1 MSAQFGSM
9 AKRMQHGFASH
20 NGLIAALLAR
30 EDYTG
35 IEQVYETPY
44 VGFLSCF
51 GQGSGFKPATIPGE
65 LGKSL
70 VDWKLTDIC
79 VKLHASMAVLHCRI
93 DCIEKLQQE
102 HPELFSAANL
112 RNIVSIKTEHSKPA
126 FEHGGWIAPRDKPLS
141 SLGAQM
147 STQYATV
154 AQLIDCKAMMEQFGA
169 AKLNRLE
176 LRELMDK
183 VAPVYD
189 PELDADTWRT
199 IVTVSFADG
208 TEVRADLPAAKGLD
222 PPASND
228 DVVRKWRSLVHGVL
242 DDAARDQIEKL
253 VLGLQ
258 DIADVRDLIKLLQ
271 VQVKCPID
279 V

>member
-9 AKRMQHGFASH
+9 AKRMQHGFASR

-79 VKLHASMAVLHCRI
+79 VKLHASMAVLHCTI
-93 DCIEKLQQE
+93 DCIEKLQQD
-102 HPELFSAANL
+102 HPGLFSGANL
-112 RNIVSIKTEHSKPA
+112 RNTVSIRTEHSKPA
-126 FEHGGWIAPRDKPLS
+126 SEHGGWIAPRNKPLP
-141 SLGAQM
+141 SLAAQM
-147 STQYATV
+147 STQYAV
-154 AQLIDCKAMMEQFGA
+154 AAQLTDGEVMMEQSGA
-169 AKLNRLE
+169 AKLNRPE

-183 VAPVYD
+183 VAPVHNPD
-189 PELDADTWRT
+189 LDADTWRT
-199 IVTVSFADG
+199 IVTVSFANG
-208 TEVRADLPAAKGLD
+208 TRVRADLPA
-222 PPASND
+222 
-228 DVVRKWRSLVHGVL
+228 
-242 DDAARDQIEKL
+242 
-253 VLGLQ
+253 
-258 DIADVRDLIKLLQ
+258 
-271 VQVKCPID
+271 VK
-279 V
+279 